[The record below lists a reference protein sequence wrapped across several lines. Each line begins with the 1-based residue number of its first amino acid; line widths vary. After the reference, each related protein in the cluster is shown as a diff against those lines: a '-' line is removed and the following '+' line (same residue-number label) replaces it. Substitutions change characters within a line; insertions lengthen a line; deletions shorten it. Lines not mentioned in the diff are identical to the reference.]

1 MLPSAAA
8 KTQLPQRGVENAK
21 CSTSYTFKL
30 SNTLLCFLN
39 SSIIFMHVH
48 MYILHVHVHVG
59 AQMYMYMYMYFS
71 TLAPPPTQPTP
82 LQPAGPT
89 PPEGPPLPA
98 LSSLRALLPSTE
110 GSPRHDPGS
119 LQHPSAQ
126 REEEAEQAEL
136 ADVQHH
142 ACRVPLT
149 APLLVP
155 PPLQNLLSQG
165 HPLTSPT
172 PQHHTAVS
180 SLLRSVTRLV
190 YTGFDRQ
197 DTEGGRER
205 GRGREWGERALP
217 HSMWHK
223 PLTRSPSPSQ

>member
-1 MLPSAAA
+1 M
-8 KTQLPQRGVENAK
+8 
-21 CSTSYTFKL
+21 YTC
-30 SNTLLCFLN
+30 TL
-39 SSIIFMHVH
+39 
-48 MYILHVHVHVG
+48 YT
-59 AQMYMYMYMYFS
+59 YMYMC

-126 REEEAEQAEL
+126 CEEEAEQAEL

-190 YTGFDRQ
+190 YTGFNRQ

-205 GRGREWGERALP
+205 GRGREWERELCLTACGINHSPVHQVRPSDPNSLP
-217 HSMWHK
+217 CTLASF
-223 PLTRSPSPSQ
+223 PVTLAPSRAP